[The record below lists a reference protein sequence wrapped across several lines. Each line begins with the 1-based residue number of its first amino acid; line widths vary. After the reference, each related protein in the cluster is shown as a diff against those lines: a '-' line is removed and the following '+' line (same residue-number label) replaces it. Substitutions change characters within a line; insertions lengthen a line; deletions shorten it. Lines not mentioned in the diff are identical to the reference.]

1 MTWRT
6 PNHSSKEDSPNNIIH
21 KSAALLKK
29 AAITTLALST
39 LTFGAVSANSEDS
52 QLKTIYH
59 VYMGKEYVGPVTD
72 KSAVEKAIES
82 KLEAE
87 EEKYESI
94 ELEVGQTITY
104 IPEQVFRSTGSNEA
118 VIEQLTQNV
127 EAKAKAVSISFGDK
141 PAVMVKDQDEADLTI
156 EKLKLKFVS
165 EEELKEL
172 EEGTADSNEDSNEDS
187 KLLSVKV
194 SEKVDFGEAKAAPE
208 EILSADKAV
217 EYLLKGTLEE
227 KKYLVQEGDVLGNI
241 AEKHDLT
248 TGKLLELNPGL
259 NEDSLLQIDQEINVT
274 VYKPLVHVTVERENA
289 TVETI
294 AYAKEVIED
303 SSMNKGD
310 IRVRQEGQEG
320 EKSVTYLT
328 KEENGVQVNRTVKE
342 EKVTKEPVKYI
353 VLKGTKVTPSRGS
366 GSFVWP
372 TNGGYVSSRVGQ
384 RWGKMHKGIDIA
396 RPSNLTIKAI
406 DNGTV
411 VSAGW
416 DSGGYGN
423 KVIIDHNNG
432 YRSVYAHLSSIHVS
446 AGQTVSAGSSIGKM
460 GQTGQSTGVHL
471 HLEVYKNGSLVNPLS
486 LY

>member
-1 MTWRT
+1 MTWKT
-6 PNHSSKEDSPNNIIH
+6 PNHSTKEESPNKLIH

-29 AAITTLALST
+29 AAITTLALSA
-39 LTFGAVSANSEDS
+39 LTFGSVSANNDDS

-59 VYMGKEYVGPVTD
+59 VYMGKEYVGSVTD

-87 EEKYESI
+87 EAKYDSI
-94 ELEVGQTITY
+94 ELEVGETISY
-104 IPEQVFRSTGSNEA
+104 IPEQVFRASASNEA
-118 VIEQLTQNV
+118 VIEQLNQSV

-141 PAVMVKDQDEADLTI
+141 PAVLVKDQQEADLTI
-156 EKLKLKFVS
+156 KKLKLKFVS

-172 EEGTADSNEDSNEDS
+172 EEGTADSNVDS
-187 KLLSVKV
+187 KLLAVEI
-194 SEKVDFGEAKAAPE
+194 SEKVGFQEEKAAPE
-208 EILSADKAV
+208 DILNADKAV

-274 VYKPLVHVTVERENA
+274 AYKPLVHVTVEREKS

-294 AYAKEVIED
+294 AYEKEVIED

-310 IRVRQEGQEG
+310 TKVRQEGQEG
-320 EKSVTYLT
+320 EKAVTYLT
-328 KEENGVQVNRTVKE
+328 KEENGVQINQSVKE
-342 EKVTKEPVKYI
+342 EKVTKEAVKYI
-353 VLKGTKVTPSRGS
+353 VIKGTKVTPSRGS

-372 TNGGYVSSRVGQ
+372 TNGGYVSSRVGM
-384 RWGKMHKGIDIA
+384 RWGSMHKGIDIA
-396 RPSNLTIKAI
+396 RPSNLTIKSI

-432 YRSVYAHLSSIHVS
+432 YRSVYAHLSSINVS
-446 AGQTVSAGSSIGKM
+446 AGQTVGAGSSIGKM
-460 GQTGQSTGVHL
+460 GKTGQSTGVHL